1 MLPVVCWLESKPGIK
16 GMRISWDRLRL
27 ANRLRGDLILLFTA
41 MIWGSA
47 FVAQRVAAQEL
58 GNFWFNGSRFVLGV
72 LVLLPLVR
80 FRLRFTRGQFNWA
93 ALGGGLI
100 FVAGNLQQAGLATTT
115 AANAGFLTTLYTIFV
130 PLILAVVWKQRSGWR
145 IWVAAILAIL
155 GGWLLSTGGM
165 YEPAAGDVLEVLG
178 AFVWAFHVIVISRAV
193 KAMDALQFA
202 IGQFIVCA
210 LLNLGT
216 AAIVETFPLDGFL
229 NTWWT
234 VVYAGVLSVGVAYT
248 LQVVGQ
254 KYAPPGDA
262 AILLSMEAVFAAL
275 FGFLL
280 IQEGLTMTQLAGC
293 GLILGAVLLV
303 QLRGRPEDAHE

>member
-1 MLPVVCWLESKPGIK
+1 MLRLHGKP
-16 GMRISWDRLRL
+16 RL
-27 ANRLRGDLILLFTA
+27 ANRLRGDVILLFTA
-41 MIWGSA
+41 LIWGSA

-58 GNFWFNGSRFVLGV
+58 GNFWFNGFRFVLGA

-80 FRLRFTRGQFNWA
+80 FRQHFDRELLKWV

-100 FVAGNLQQAGLATTT
+100 FIAGNLQQAGLATTT

-130 PLILAVVWKQRSGWR
+130 PLILAIVWRQKSDWS

-165 YEPAAGDVLEVLG
+165 YEPASGDVLEVLG

-193 KAMDALQFA
+193 RVMDALPFSV
-202 IGQFIVCA
+202 GQFLVCA
-210 LLNLGT
+210 VLNLTT
-216 AAIVETFPLDGFL
+216 ATFFEPLPVNAFL
-229 NTWWT
+229 SSWWT
-234 VVYAGVLSVGVAYT
+234 VAYAGFLSVGVAYT

-254 KYAPPGDA
+254 KFAPPGDA

-275 FGFLL
+275 FGWLL
-280 IQEGLTMTQLAGC
+280 LQEGLTSMQLAGC
-293 GLILGAVLLV
+293 GFILGAVMLV
-303 QLRGRPEDAHE
+303 QLRGRSEN